1 MRRGGRSG
9 HESGVGVLDAGVVIV
24 CLNTDHRSHSK
35 VADLFH
41 RCCRGDVRLFI
52 SAVNLAEALHHS
64 RDYTR
69 GTGLDPVLFLAGFGI
84 EVHAPEADTARRVA
98 ELATLEDASLADRFA
113 VATTEHMGGRLYT
126 TDHALAAGARKLRIP
141 TTLFEH

>member
-41 RCCRGDVRLFI
+41 RCSRGDVRLFI

-64 RDYTR
+64 RDYVQ
-69 GTGLDPVLFLAGFGI
+69 GTGLDPVLFLTGFGI
-84 EVHAPEADTARRVA
+84 EVHQPNVETARRVA
-98 ELATLEDASLADRFA
+98 ELASLRDASLADRFA
-113 VATTEHMGGRLYT
+113 VATTEQLGARLYT
-126 TDHALAAGARKLRIP
+126 TDHALASGAKKLKIP
-141 TTLFEH
+141 ITLFEH